1 VIRLHYANRLENLLA
16 PLAEVVADCQGRRP
30 LERLH
35 VIVPNRVVEQFV
47 KLRLCERIGVAANL
61 EFPFLRRYLARVVQ
75 EANPALKILE
85 AEDLQLVLFEC
96 LRGSIH
102 LDAPELRP
110 VRHYAEAGSKTPAD
124 VELRLFQLAGQVAR
138 LFREYS
144 ITRRA
149 MIARWQRGRIQNDA
163 GPFDEAERW
172 QRYLWLKVFGAD
184 LSVRPDWL
192 AAPEYQWMLLPDG
205 FDATDRRALKSAL
218 PPVLHVFGLAYAGPA
233 FAKMF
238 ADLGELIE
246 LHIYALNPCLE
257 FWEDVQSPAGIE
269 RDRWVRRR
277 QKLAV
282 ELQSAADPFGL
293 DGGGNNPALR
303 LWARP
308 GREYIRLL
316 NELTDCDFDPHFS
329 RREAGPDAPQSAPS
343 LLHQLQESILIREAE
358 RAPVRDAANL
368 PIGSPADSS
377 IRFLACPGVRREAEI
392 VADTIWSLIEQEP
405 PAGSPLRFHE
415 IAVLVPD
422 RAYDDYLP
430 HLEAAFAASHEIPV
444 EVVNRRFASESRV
457 AEAIGMLL
465 RLPLGRFTRDE
476 MLHLLTHPAITG
488 EAPELDTAQWARWC
502 DALGIYFGADRDDL
516 AGTYIRDDLFNWDQA
531 LKRLA
536 LGVFMSGGDPRFFAA
551 ADGREFLPH
560 EVAQDEV
567 TAAAGMV
574 RTARSLLSDACE
586 IRSRQLAFGEWA
598 RILGDLISTYVRVT
612 DPIDERIRDYCIS
625 AIESIAPAGIRSD
638 PVSCQIACEAAAARI
653 ADAESRR
660 GQFGERGV
668 AVGPLSALRSIP
680 FKVIFLLGLNEAG
693 FPERPRHDPL
703 DLRLV
708 KRIAG
713 DVTPTERDRYLF
725 AETLLAARERVFLSY
740 VSRDQRTADP
750 LEPSAAIRELQ
761 FILRG
766 YVDEAA
772 LEHLTVEHPM
782 SRYDL
787 RYFPELD
794 PDRAGPDAE
803 SELFSFDP
811 TARRG
816 ARMAALRLDLAR
828 HCGDAALPGRGRM
841 LLSRL
846 SPPVQKRI
854 SRELRIMDLSDG
866 ADGGVAA
873 RGASAISLPLAAL
886 RRFLECPVQ
895 GAARYALGMREDQD
909 DAGEDHQDEPVAQ
922 SILDRTVMLREAFWK
937 SRGDR
942 GSAAHDYRD
951 RFRIAQ
957 AQGRAPA
964 GLFAEE
970 ANSADL
976 MALGEWLDQAREA
989 GARDLADW
997 QEIRIGRGDEFAS
1010 ADRLLDEIA
1019 LEVAIPLADS
1029 THTRTVKIHGALGFV
1044 SPAMDASIRC
1054 VLRDEPK
1061 AKDFLPL
1068 FFSALALAASGA
1080 TEAKEFAAI
1089 VVSGAGGSGKRRIKR
1104 FRLPQPEAA
1113 RAYLAALAADLLSD
1127 ENYYFLPIEAVE
1139 KIWRAWKLTKEE
1151 TKKRAAGG
1159 VDLIDLIDGVRENE
1173 QSRCSSDYGPIRN
1186 ARRFDPPGES
1196 ELKSIVERR
1205 FGPIGSIFEY

>member
-1 VIRLHYANRLENLLA
+1 
-16 PLAEVVADCQGRRP
+16 
-30 LERLH
+30 
-35 VIVPNRVVEQFV
+35 
-47 KLRLCERIGVAANL
+47 
-61 EFPFLRRYLARVVQ
+61 
-75 EANPALKILE
+75 
-85 AEDLQLVLFEC
+85 
-96 LRGSIH
+96 
-102 LDAPELRP
+102 
-110 VRHYAEAGSKTPAD
+110 
-124 VELRLFQLAGQVAR
+124 
-138 LFREYS
+138 
-144 ITRRA
+144 
-149 MIARWQRGRIQNDA
+149 M
-163 GPFDEAERW
+163 
-172 QRYLWLKVFGAD
+172 
-184 LSVRPDWL
+184 
-192 AAPEYQWMLLPDG
+192 
-205 FDATDRRALKSAL
+205 
-218 PPVLHVFGLAYAGPA
+218 
-233 FAKMF
+233 
-238 ADLGELIE
+238 
-246 LHIYALNPCLE
+246 
-257 FWEDVQSPAGIE
+257 
-269 RDRWVRRR
+269 
-277 QKLAV
+277 
-282 ELQSAADPFGL
+282 
-293 DGGGNNPALR
+293 
-303 LWARP
+303 
-308 GREYIRLL
+308 
-316 NELTDCDFDPHFS
+316 
-329 RREAGPDAPQSAPS
+329 
-343 LLHQLQESILIREAE
+343 
-358 RAPVRDAANL
+358 
-368 PIGSPADSS
+368 
-377 IRFLACPGVRREAEI
+377 
-392 VADTIWSLIEQEP
+392 
-405 PAGSPLRFHE
+405 
-415 IAVLVPD
+415 LVPD

-444 EVVNRRFASESRV
+444 EIVNRRFASESRV

-465 RLPLGRFTRDE
+465 RLPMGRFTRDE

-502 DALGIYFGADRDDL
+502 DALGVYFGADQDDL
-516 AGTYIRDDLFNWDQA
+516 ADTYIREDLFNWDQA

-536 LGVFMSGGDPRFFAA
+536 LGVFMSGGGDPRFFTA
-551 ADGREFLPH
+551 ADGREFVPQ
-560 EVAQDEV
+560 EVAQDET

-586 IRSRQLAFGEWA
+586 IRSRQLTFGEWA
-598 RILGDLISTYVRVT
+598 RILADLIGTYVRVS

-625 AIESIAPAGIRSD
+625 AIESIAPPGIRSD

-693 FPERPRHDPL
+693 FPERPRHNPL
-703 DLRLV
+703 DLRLAG
-708 KRIAG
+708 RIAG

-725 AETLLAARERVFLSY
+725 AETLLAAHERVFLSY

-766 YVDEAA
+766 YVDDAT

-787 RYFPELD
+787 RYFPDLD
-794 PDRAGPDAE
+794 PDRIGPDHTGPDRGQDAE

-828 HCGDAALPGRGRM
+828 HCGDVALPGRRGT

-854 SRELRIMDLSDG
+854 GRQLRIMDLSDG

-873 RGASAISLPLAAL
+873 RGASSITLPLAAL

-909 DAGEDHQDEPVAQ
+909 DAGEDYQDEPVAQ

-942 GSAAHDYRD
+942 DSAAHDYRD

-957 AQGRAPA
+957 ARGHAPA
-964 GLFAEE
+964 GLFADE

-976 MALGEWLDQAREA
+976 AALGEWLDQARDA
-989 GARDLADW
+989 GAGDLADW

-1010 ADRLLDEIA
+1010 ADRLLDEIV
-1019 LEVAIPLADS
+1019 LEVAIPRADGARA
-1029 THTRTVKIHGALGFV
+1029 RTVKIHGTLGFV

-1054 VLRDEPK
+1054 VLREETK

-1080 TEAKEFAAI
+1080 TDAREFAAI
-1089 VVSGAGGSGKRRIKR
+1089 VVGGAGGSGKRRIKR
-1104 FRLPQPEAA
+1104 FRLPPPEAA
-1113 RAYLAALAADLLSD
+1113 REYLAAIAADLLSD

-1139 KIWRAWKLTKEE
+1139 KIWRAWKG
-1151 TKKRAAGG
+1151 KKRSAGG
-1159 VDLIDLIDGVRENE
+1159 VDLIDLIDGVRESE

-1186 ARRFDPPGES
+1186 ARRFDPPAEN
-1196 ELKSIVERR
+1196 ELKRIIERR
-1205 FGPIGSIFEY
+1205 FGPIGSIFED